1 MKLKKLFTP
10 TIIILSVLLCVLAYF
25 AYAFEFFTFSTDAS
39 GYTIVENNE
48 SDGFYFTYSNNDI
61 ILNSDNANTRIYALT
76 VDGVAEMTQAN
87 LSALNENYLGS
98 FIATIPEQ
106 TSDLNQDGNKETLYS
121 YAKTDMEFTQGY
133 RPAAP
138 EFDNQ
143 LMPFEVI
150 FTDRTTISLIFN
162 GEVLANQTVTVYSER
177 SGQAEYTSNEAGEIT
192 DLPILDI
199 RSGIL
204 VTYFENDTTVYQMH
218 YQVEDNTLLTS
229 RYISALSPFF
239 LILTLSVLGIIL
251 CLILRRRILLKD
263 PIMSRFLAGNR
274 KVGTNGL
281 LKSQN
286 RFGFMNIRWL
296 IMISS
301 FFLLVFGGKLLG
313 TWYQNLEIPI
323 FSCPINQDQ
332 LIGSSC
338 YTLSHLNTLFDMTWT
353 EILIFVG
360 SFLASLIILGRVIC
374 GFLCPMGLIQDIYDW
389 IRRKLKIQGLFFDEK
404 IYQRITPIKWGMLL
418 IFLVLCFVGGNFCD
432 ICPAITLSPAFAGF
446 KLSLYLSGFMMV
458 FVLIT
463 GFFKR
468 RFFCTIC
475 PLGYLMGLFHKISLF
490 KLKKDC
496 QACTE
501 CGACYEACPMGIKSI
516 YTERKKKDVTSS
528 DCIMCGA
535 CVDKCP
541 ENNAL
546 YMTFCGIPFYRASRK
561 TFMSGYQKNER
572 KLKRQIKKRNKHD
585 K

>member
-1 MKLKKLFTP
+1 
-10 TIIILSVLLCVLAYF
+10 
-25 AYAFEFFTFSTDAS
+25 
-39 GYTIVENNE
+39 
-48 SDGFYFTYSNNDI
+48 
-61 ILNSDNANTRIYALT
+61 
-76 VDGVAEMTQAN
+76 
-87 LSALNENYLGS
+87 
-98 FIATIPEQ
+98 
-106 TSDLNQDGNKETLYS
+106 
-121 YAKTDMEFTQGY
+121 
-133 RPAAP
+133 
-138 EFDNQ
+138 
-143 LMPFEVI
+143 
-150 FTDRTTISLIFN
+150 
-162 GEVLANQTVTVYSER
+162 
-177 SGQAEYTSNEAGEIT
+177 
-192 DLPILDI
+192 
-199 RSGIL
+199 
-204 VTYFENDTTVYQMH
+204 
-218 YQVEDNTLLTS
+218 
-229 RYISALSPFF
+229 
-239 LILTLSVLGIIL
+239 
-251 CLILRRRILLKD
+251 
-263 PIMSRFLAGNR
+263 
-274 KVGTNGL
+274 
-281 LKSQN
+281 
-286 RFGFMNIRWL
+286 
-296 IMISS
+296 MISS

-360 SFLASLIILGRVIC
+360 SFLVSLIILGRVIC

-446 KLSLYLSGFMMV
+446 KLSLYLSGFVMV